1 MRLWGLTNMP
11 VRILVL
17 GLLLFSGCSFLRF
30 FKEHPLQI
38 KATVEG
44 EIKGHH
50 VKCEKTLQLGDGKWG
65 LMCSIDNG
73 MEIKYRVRPIADD
86 RTQVEFLVGKSKE
99 GREKIIAN
107 PSVVVKKTETA
118 RNITATDNTHITI
131 VAERIP

>member
-1 MRLWGLTNMP
+1 MRA
-11 VRILVL
+11 RVL
-17 GLLLFSGCSFLRF
+17 LCGLLLLPGCSFLRL

-50 VKCEKTLQLGDGKWG
+50 IKCEKTFQLGDGKWG

-73 MEIKYRVRPIADD
+73 MEIKYRVRPIAHDK
-86 RTQVEFLVGKSKE
+86 TQVEFLVGKSKE
-99 GREKIIAN
+99 GREKVIAT
-107 PSVVVKKTETA
+107 PTVVVKKTETA
-118 RNITATDNTHITI
+118 RNVTTTDSSYITV